1 MIVGN
6 RCFKALD
13 FAIRL
18 ISPDDSDRNGGFFLF
33 CVGISSNLARVCLLC
48 NTIPPLGFIPFAIPF
63 IADSSLAKSRIRS
76 IAGPLLAA
84 ILFGLAVRLLIRES
98 QNITWEEFR
107 TGLTGVPVVYLC
119 IALFLVALN
128 YGLFTAYDLLAL
140 RYICRSLPLRRVAL
154 VSFLGYS
161 LGNNLGSIL
170 AATPIRFR
178 FYSRWGLPSKQIVV
192 LIAMLGLTFWSGL
205 WVLGGVVLV
214 AVPIEL
220 PEEVPVPVG
229 TRTLGFILLG
239 MAAAYL
245 SVCFLWRK
253 SWPIGG
259 LRLRAPEP
267 GLMAAQASVSAV
279 DLLIS
284 ATTLY
289 LVLPADAM
297 VPFSLVLASFL
308 MAFAVSLVTQV
319 PGGLGVLEVILLT
332 LLRDTAGDSVLASV
346 VIFRLLYF
354 VLPLLVGMV
363 MLVGHEIYGGAV
375 EAKQARDQD
384 MLGV

>member
-1 MIVGN
+1 M
-6 RCFKALD
+6 
-13 FAIRL
+13 
-18 ISPDDSDRNGGFFLF
+18 
-33 CVGISSNLARVCLLC
+33 
-48 NTIPPLGFIPFAIPF
+48 
-63 IADSSLAKSRIRS
+63 
-76 IAGPLLAA
+76 
-84 ILFGLAVRLLIRES
+84 
-98 QNITWEEFR
+98 
-107 TGLTGVPVVYLC
+107 
-119 IALFLVALN
+119 
-128 YGLFTAYDLLAL
+128 
-140 RYICRSLPLRRVAL
+140 
-154 VSFLGYS
+154 
-161 LGNNLGSIL
+161 
-170 AATPIRFR
+170 
-178 FYSRWGLPSKQIVV
+178 
-192 LIAMLGLTFWSGL
+192 
-205 WVLGGVVLV
+205 VLV

-289 LVLPADAM
+289 LVLPTDAM